1 MKKMMCSVAALL
13 LFGCVTP
20 NPRGVIV
27 KQDQNSGS
35 IALFNEDDVEPS
47 QHIAQKDAERQMAQ
61 QCKPRGYKIVGKE
74 KFDTGNTVN
83 VAYGYGVGTSQ
94 RILVNQLNYVCV
106 DK

>member
-1 MKKMMCSVAALL
+1 
-13 LFGCVTP
+13 
-20 NPRGVIV
+20 
-27 KQDQNSGS
+27 
-35 IALFNEDDVEPS
+35 
-47 QHIAQKDAERQMAQ
+47 MAQ